1 MFSVYPKWLPVAPVA
16 HILPSP
22 LVHLTPALEA
32 LLVVVSCQGPA
43 PCSERGERERKWLNA
58 EIRGQR
64 NSLQLS
70 LARPVFCPAC
80 PQPRHCGLG
89 NRTLWIK
96 RGVIF
101 WRESHCCKISEEQ
114 SNYGP
119 LTAARMACA
128 TASTNVILVSPS
140 PAVKPMNGGTPQL
153 SNFRAI

>member
-1 MFSVYPKWLPVAPVA
+1 MIASRSHSAISTCSPDSSTRGFAGGCQLSG
-16 HILPSP
+16 PSS
-22 LVHLTPALEA
+22 LLE
-32 LLVVVSCQGPA
+32 
-43 PCSERGERERKWLNA
+43 RRERKWLNA

-64 NSLQLS
+64 NSPQLS

-114 SNYGP
+114 TNYGP
-119 LTAARMACA
+119 LTAARMAWACA
-128 TASTNVILVSPS
+128 TAASTNVILVSPR

>member
-1 MFSVYPKWLPVAPVA
+1 MTVSRS
-16 HILPSP
+16 HSPSP
-22 LVHLTPALEA
+22 LVHLTPEHSRLCWWLSVVRPR
-32 LLVVVSCQGPA
+32 LLAVR
-43 PCSERGERERKWLNA
+43 EERERKWLNA